1 MILMKRFYTVLSI
14 CFLSATSLLSQMY
27 ISTDLREDYDW
38 NPKAQEWNFVSSDDE
53 ELTFF
58 EFNAEFTMFTHTTPS
73 MTSSY
78 LIKETLYDEE
88 SDQYEFDVVSDVGNK
103 YVCILDIEQD
113 NIRFI
118 GNIGESSSWLVRH
131 SIKKL
136 WLEEE

>member
-1 MILMKRFYTVLSI
+1 MVLMKRFYTVLFI

-27 ISTDLREDYDW
+27 ISTNLREDYNW
-38 NPKAQEWNFVSSDDE
+38 NPKMEEWKFVSSDDE

-58 EFNAEFTMFTHTTPS
+58 EFNADFTMFTHTTPS
-73 MTSSY
+73 ITSSY
-78 LIKETLYDEE
+78 LVKETLYDEE

-103 YVCILDIEQD
+103 YLCILDLEQD

-118 GNIGESSSWLVRH
+118 GNIGESNSWLVRH

>member
-1 MILMKRFYTVLSI
+1 MKRFYTVLSI

-38 NPKAQEWNFVSSDDE
+38 NPKAQEWKFVSSDDE

-73 MTSSY
+73 ITSSY

-88 SDQYEFDVVSDVGNK
+88 ADQYEFDVVSDVGNK
-103 YVCILDIEQD
+103 YYPF
-113 NIRFI
+113 IRVIVKTI
-118 GNIGESSSWLVRH
+118 GLAIIVFFYNNV
-131 SIKKL
+131 
-136 WLEEE
+136 